1 MLGQSVRMD
10 WDAIDDML
18 YKIPPE
24 FKDPRFDSLRH
35 VLNII
40 SSVNAEA
47 RVDEVRARLNYVTIL
62 HIVLLCD

>member
-1 MLGQSVRMD
+1 MERAGLQSTAPQPVRMN
-10 WDAIDDML
+10 WDDIDDML
-18 YKIPPE
+18 YKVAPE

-47 RVDEVRARLNYVTIL
+47 RVDEVSVALAL
-62 HIVLLCD
+62 PFL

>member
-1 MLGQSVRMD
+1 MLSPQRSLGSPRRMD
-10 WDAIDDML
+10 WDAIDDVL
-18 YKIPPE
+18 YKIAPE

-47 RVDEVRARLNYVTIL
+47 RVDEVRQPL
-62 HIVLLCD
+62 